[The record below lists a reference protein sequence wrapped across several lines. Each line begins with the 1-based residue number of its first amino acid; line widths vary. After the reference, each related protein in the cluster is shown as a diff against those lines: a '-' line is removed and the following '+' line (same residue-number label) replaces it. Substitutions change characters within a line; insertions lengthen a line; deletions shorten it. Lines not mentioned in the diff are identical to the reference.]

1 MLMESVALFTSDFF
15 GSQPYAT
22 ERHLTWQ
29 KVFAEQLCFQ
39 ASATIVTAKLFSLW
53 YQNYHFLTEKTN
65 FWMTTPP
72 KSDRLTITHRRTSPS
87 FLMRNCLFYEKN
99 PDRIS
104 SQLFWLTNHST
115 QKQHAR
121 LNNNNVNKSD
131 RNLIAT
137 GRFIRFFDLH
147 SQKRN
152 GPELKISPKEVRG
165 KISSFPGKFT
175 CCMCLCMSH
184 WKLDASGNCAL
195 NSKQSQLTQVK
206 FMILFNCM

>member
-1 MLMESVALFTSDFF
+1 M
-15 GSQPYAT
+15 
-22 ERHLTWQ
+22 
-29 KVFAEQLCFQ
+29 FAEQLCFQ

-165 KISSFPGKFT
+165 KYRRSRENLHVAYACACLIENWTLLEIVRWIQSSR
-175 CCMCLCMSH
+175 SWH
-184 WKLDASGNCAL
+184 R
-195 NSKQSQLTQVK
+195 
-206 FMILFNCM
+206 